1 MRVIEYGRENDRV
14 AMLLHGGGLGPWS
27 FRAVAELLQDDF
39 HVIVPLLDGHAESD
53 DVFCSIEKNAESLI
67 EYIDVNCGGRVDF
80 IGGLSLGGQVLLEM
94 LATKPDICGA
104 AIIESSSVIPSKIT
118 SALMKPTMDMSYWL
132 IAKRWFAKWQF
143 EYLKIRGDLFEEYFE
158 DTKKITKENMT
169 AFLAAS
175 TAYEIKESISKSN
188 AKVIVAVG
196 EKEMRS
202 MQLSS
207 KKIHGAVHDSELVVK
222 NGLCH
227 GEWSINHPEDY
238 ASCVAEMTTK
248 DYHSLQKMLI

>member
-1 MRVIEYGRENDRV
+1 MKVVEYGCSNNRV

-39 HVIVPLLDGHAESD
+39 HVIVPVLDGHAGSD
-53 DVFCSIEKNAESLI
+53 DDFVSIAENAKRLI
-67 EYIDVNCGGRVDF
+67 NYIEENHGGRVDF
-80 IGGLSLGGQVLLEM
+80 IGGLSLGGQILLEM
-94 LATKPDICGA
+94 LAIKPDVCAA
-104 AIIESSSVIPSKIT
+104 AIIESASVIPSKMT
-118 SALMKPTMDMSYWL
+118 AALMKPTMDMSYWL

-169 AFLAAS
+169 AFLTAS

-202 MQLSS
+202 MQLSV
-207 KKIHGAVHDSELVVK
+207 KKIHGAMHDSELVVK

-227 GEWSINHPEDY
+227 GEWSINYPEDY
-238 ASCVAEMTTK
+238 ASCVAEMTAK
-248 DYHSLQKMLI
+248 D

>member
-1 MRVIEYGRENDRV
+1 MKVIEYGCGNNRV

-39 HVIVPLLDGHAESD
+39 HVIVPVLDGHGGSD
-53 DVFCSIEKNAESLI
+53 DDFCSIEKNAERLI

-94 LATKPDICGA
+94 LSIKPDVCAA
-104 AIIESSSVIPSKIT
+104 AIIESASVIPSKMT
-118 SALMKPTMDMSYWL
+118 AALMKPTMDMSYWL
-132 IAKRWFAKWQF
+132 IAKRWFAKLHF
-143 EYLKIRGDLFEEYFE
+143 EYLKIRDDLFEKYFE

-175 TAYEIKESISKSN
+175 TAYGMKGCIGE
-188 AKVIVAVG
+188 AGARVTVAVG
-196 EKEMRS
+196 GKEMKNVI
-202 MQLSS
+202 LSAEKIQS
-207 KKIHGAVHDSELVVK
+207 AIHGSELVVK

-238 ASCVAEMTTK
+238 ACCAIKMTTK
-248 DYHSLQKMLI
+248 D